1 MKRQVSM
8 VDPQIPRTNPVN
20 IPPQLPDMDQVA
32 ENDIG
37 IEGCHNPFTP
47 AIMNFDMP
55 ANFKFAV

>member
-1 MKRQVSM
+1 V
-8 VDPQIPRTNPVN
+8 I
-20 IPPQLPDMDQVA
+20 IPPKLPDMDQVV

-47 AIMNFDMP
+47 TIMNFNMP

>member
-1 MKRQVSM
+1 
-8 VDPQIPRTNPVN
+8 
-20 IPPQLPDMDQVA
+20 MDQVV

-37 IEGCHNPFTP
+37 IEGCHNPFIP